1 MISEVVL
8 HKQGNSG
15 RTVVKDQIEAV
26 LLPNHCR
33 HQRLEESFLYQIKEN
48 GYLALSPRLSN
59 RNKIKKRRK
68 EKTTKKT
75 KTTTKKPLYQLLLE
89 EYLQICIFLGDLL
102 QGKRLVGAFVSVETT
117 NKIFEEINFCT
128 IGKNPSKI
136 RIPLSLFQFC

>member
-75 KTTTKKPLYQLLLE
+75 KTTTKK
-89 EYLQICIFLGDLL
+89 
-102 QGKRLVGAFVSVETT
+102 T
-117 NKIFEEINFCT
+117 
-128 IGKNPSKI
+128 
-136 RIPLSLFQFC
+136 PLSASPRRISTDLYISRGSPAG

>member
-26 LLPNHCR
+26 LLPNHSR

-59 RNKIKKRRK
+59 RNKRK
-68 EKTTKKT
+68 E
-75 KTTTKKPLYQLLLE
+75 E
-89 EYLQICIFLGDLL
+89 
-102 QGKRLVGAFVSVETT
+102 KREN
-117 NKIFEEINFCT
+117 NKE
-128 IGKNPSKI
+128 K
-136 RIPLSLFQFC
+136 